1 MPHQATV
8 TAQTGPAR
16 QLTAVVISAVTG
28 IDFQLNDKRLFIT
41 TDNAAGDN
49 IKEFD
54 LSSVTAVTVAISAGN
69 WTVTVS

>member
-1 MPHQATV
+1 MPHQVTV

-16 QLTAVVISAVTG
+16 QLTGAVIPNVTG
-28 IDFQLNDKRLFIT
+28 IDFQLNDRRLFIQ

-54 LSSVTAVTVAISAGN
+54 LSSVATVTFAISAGN
-69 WTVTVS
+69 YTVTVA